1 MASECRH
8 ALNCC
13 DLPEYC
19 DGKNPSCPADFFVQD
34 GHPCPDGALEVIFF
48 SKVFELIFIFSS
60 RLFVIKE
67 HVAGS

>member
-1 MASECRH
+1 MASECRS
-8 ALNCC
+8 ALNSC

-48 SKVFELIFIFSS
+48 KIFFN
-60 RLFVIKE
+60 
-67 HVAGS
+67 